1 MQADDTWK
9 TLGADTKQA
18 KADESVAPKIPA
30 VMRGLHADT
39 KLIVYKT
46 KQKNILFLWTQITN
60 KCKTDSLSY

>member
-18 KADESVAPKIPA
+18 KADESVAPKMPA

-39 KLIVYKT
+39 KLIVCKT
-46 KQKNILFLWTQITN
+46 KQKNILFL
-60 KCKTDSLSY
+60 